1 MAFEGF
7 PAEAFSFYERLETD
21 NSRDFWNARKHEY
34 QQYVR
39 EPMTMLADELEDEF
53 GPATVFRPNRDIRF
67 SPDKSPYKT
76 YQGMFVERL
85 PGTGLYAQL
94 SADGILVSGGFH
106 SHSPDQVERYRLAVD
121 ASSSGKTLVDIVSGL
136 GERGLA
142 VGGDQLKTRP
152 RGTPPDHPR
161 LELLRYRS
169 LTASRNW
176 APDAELSGRSVLD
189 LIRKNWQ
196 RLVPLCNWLAEYVG
210 APGSPG

>member
-7 PAEAFSFYERLETD
+7 PAEAFSFYERLEAD
-21 NSRDFWNARKHEY
+21 NTRDFWNANKHEY

-39 EPMTMLADELEDEF
+39 EPMIALADELEDEF

-85 PGTGLYAQL
+85 PGTGFYAQV

-121 ASSSGKTLVDIVSGL
+121 AATTGMALAAIVARL
-136 GERGLA
+136 GEQGLS
-142 VGGDQLKTRP
+142 VSGDQLKTRP
-152 RGTPPDHPR
+152 RGVQPDHPR

-169 LTASRNW
+169 LTASRDRPPG
-176 APDAELSGRSVLD
+176 PDLDGRSVLD
-189 LIRKNWQ
+189 LIRLDWQ
-196 RLVPLCNWLAEYVG
+196 RLIPLCDWIAEYVG
-210 APGSPG
+210 APRSAG